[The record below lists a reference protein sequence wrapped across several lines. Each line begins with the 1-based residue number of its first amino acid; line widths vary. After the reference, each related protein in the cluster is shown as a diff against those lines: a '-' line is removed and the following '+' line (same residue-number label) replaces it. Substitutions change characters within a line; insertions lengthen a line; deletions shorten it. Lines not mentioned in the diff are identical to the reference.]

1 MNLIDNH
8 IHTNFSSDGKDSME
22 DTIKKA
28 ISIGVRYL
36 TFTDH
41 LEHDEDRGF
50 CINYNDYVPVFN
62 KFKEKYKKDIELLLG
77 VEVGYRKHLK
87 NEIEEIINSNPFDF
101 VLCST
106 HTIDNVPVPSK
117 AYFKGLSKEDAYYK
131 YFNSILETNREFG
144 DYNIYGH
151 LDYISRYGIYSDNR
165 VIYNDF
171 KDVIDKVLKSIINN
185 GSGIELN
192 TSGYRYGLNAIHPN
206 EDILKRYKELGG
218 FIVTVGSDSHRVED
232 ICKDFD
238 VAYDMLKYLDFKYV
252 SLFKERETYFVN
264 IEKVKSNNIA

>member
-41 LEHDEDRGF
+41 LEHDEGKGF
-50 CINYNDYVPVFN
+50 CIDYNKYVPVFN
-62 KFKEKYKKDIELLLG
+62 KLKEKYKKDIELLLG

-87 NEIEEIINSNPFDF
+87 NEIKDVINSHPFDF
-101 VLCST
+101 ILCST

-117 AYFKGLSKEDAYYK
+117 KYFEGLSKEDAYYK
-131 YFNSILETNREFG
+131 YFNSILETNHEFK

-171 KDVIDKVLKSIINN
+171 KDVIDEVLKSIINN

-206 EDILKRYKELGG
+206 EDILKRYRELGG

-252 SLFKERETYFVN
+252 SLFKERETYFLN

>member
-1 MNLIDNH
+1 
-8 IHTNFSSDGKDSME
+8 
-22 DTIKKA
+22 
-28 ISIGVRYL
+28 
-36 TFTDH
+36 
-41 LEHDEDRGF
+41 
-50 CINYNDYVPVFN
+50 
-62 KFKEKYKKDIELLLG
+62 
-77 VEVGYRKHLK
+77 
-87 NEIEEIINSNPFDF
+87 
-101 VLCST
+101 
-106 HTIDNVPVPSK
+106 
-117 AYFKGLSKEDAYYK
+117 
-131 YFNSILETNREFG
+131 
-144 DYNIYGH
+144 
-151 LDYISRYGIYSDNR
+151 GIYSDNR

-171 KDVIDKVLKSIINN
+171 KDVIDEVLKSIINN

-238 VAYDMLKYLDFKYV
+238 VSYDMLKYLDFKYV